1 MAVTEA
7 VRGKE
12 KRWRDVFIRAL
23 AVTAYFAPAINVPAV
38 VKKLI
43 NDINYV

>member
-7 VRGKE
+7 AREK

-23 AVTAYFAPAINVPAV
+23 AVMAYFALAINVPVV

-43 NDINYV
+43 NDTNYV